1 MKEAF
6 YFPHDNNAI
15 NDPKMMSVLMSSWLA
30 WIWLYWIIIES
41 MHQQDSWMLTVS
53 QYEQLIQW
61 YSRWGDSIDVQHV
74 LKSYSESWLFLFT
87 WDGKVF
93 SKRVVENKKY
103 REELIEKKRNAW
115 KMSAEKRASA
125 KENQEQDSTGVQQ
138 VFNTTSTRK
147 GKERKGN
154 KKEIETGTEEK
165 YIKEKK
171 ILEIWNSFW
180 KNIQHQESEKIIAS
194 ISKAIDKFSE
204 DAIISWIEVYSKVI
218 SNPNCFFS
226 YRWTLEEF
234 LKREWWLNT
243 FQHKNVWDYEKK
255 TKWESK
261 PFVDYEA
268 IKKETLAREK
278 KADQEKRDF
287 DNQKALEKQQ
297 DDKILRWFESLPE
310 ESELKKNIEKAIDE
324 NKTIKL
330 WFDSLNSLTPGT
342 LMYEQKLESA
352 NKQRERLKIVVIRQF
367 YQ

>member
-15 NDPKMMSVLMSSWLA
+15 NDPKMMSVLMSAWLS

-61 YSRWGDSIDVQHV
+61 YSRWSDSIDVQQV
-74 LKSYSESWLFLFT
+74 LNSYSESWLFLFT
-87 WDGKVF
+87 WDWKVF

-125 KENQEQDSTGVQQ
+125 KENQEEVWTGVEH
-138 VFNTTSTRK
+138 VLNTTPTRK
-147 GKERKGN
+147 GKERKG
-154 KKEIETGTEEK
+154 KEIKTETETEK

-180 KNIQHQESEKIIAS
+180 KNIQHQESAKIISS
-194 ISKAIDKFSE
+194 ISKALEKFDFE
-204 DAIISWIEVYSKVI
+204 TIKNGIEIYSKVLLLGGW
-218 SNPNCFFS
+218 FS
-226 YRWTLEEF
+226 YRWTIEEF
-234 LKREWWLNT
+234 LKREWGLNT
-243 FQHKNVWDYEKK
+243 FQHKKVSDYAEKPK
-255 TKWESK
+255 SSWK

-268 IKKETLAREK
+268 IKRETLNREK

-297 DDKILRWFESLPE
+297 DDKILIWFESLPE
-310 ESELKKNIEKAIDE
+310 DSELKKNIEKAIDE

-330 WFDSLNSLTPGT
+330 WFDSLNSLAPGT

-367 YQ
+367 YS